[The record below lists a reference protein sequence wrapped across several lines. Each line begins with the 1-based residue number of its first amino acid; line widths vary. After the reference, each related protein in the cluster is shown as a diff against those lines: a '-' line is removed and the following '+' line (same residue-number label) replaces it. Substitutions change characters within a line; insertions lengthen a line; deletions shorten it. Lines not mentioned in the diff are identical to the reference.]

1 MTRKTAAPEASRR
14 ERSAATRQRMV
25 AAAYRLMS
33 TRGYMETKMAD
44 IASEAGVSVQAVYF
58 TFHSKPAVMRAAFEF
73 AVKGDH
79 IPTRPV
85 ERPWFAA
92 VQKETDYRRALAIFV
107 DACAAILHRVAPLA
121 AVFKAL
127 VDDPEIE
134 DFYELSVRLQ
144 RDGYRIVIDTLARKR
159 PLRKGLSQEDATT
172 ILLVLLG
179 TDVYR
184 SMLID
189 HGWSEEKW
197 RSWVI
202 ETLLEALFGQRA
214 TAPTTTFR
222 TKP

>member
-1 MTRKTAAPEASRR
+1 MTRTSAAPGASRR
-14 ERSAATRQRMV
+14 ERAAATRQRMV

-33 TRGYMETKMAD
+33 TRGYGETKMAD
-44 IASEAGVSVQAVYF
+44 IAAEAGVSVQAVYF

-79 IPTRPV
+79 LPIRPV

-92 VQKETDYRRALAIFV
+92 MEKEPDYRRALAIFV
-107 DACAAILHRVAPLA
+107 DATAAILQRVAPLA
-121 AVFKAL
+121 AVFKTL

-134 DFYELSVRLQ
+134 DFHELSGRLQ
-144 RDGYRIVIDTLARKR
+144 RDGYHIAIDTLARKR
-159 PLRKGLSQEDATT
+159 PLRKGVNEEDATT

-189 HGWSEEKW
+189 HGWSEKKW
-197 RSWVI
+197 RTWVI
-202 ETLLEALFGQRA
+202 ETLSEALFGQRA
-214 TAPTTTFR
+214 ATTTFR

>member
-1 MTRKTAAPEASRR
+1 
-14 ERSAATRQRMV
+14 MV

-33 TRGYMETKMAD
+33 TRGYKETKMAD
-44 IASEAGVSVQAVYF
+44 IAAEAGVSVQAVYF

-79 IPTRPV
+79 LPIRPV

-92 VQKETDYRRALAIFV
+92 MEKEPDYRRALAIFV
-107 DACAAILHRVAPLA
+107 DASAAILQRVAPLA
-121 AVFKAL
+121 AAFNAL

-134 DFYELSVRLQ
+134 DFYELSGRLQ

-159 PLRKGLSQEDATT
+159 PLRKGVNQEDATT

-179 TDVYR
+179 ADVYR

-189 HGWSEEKW
+189 HGWSEQKW
-197 RSWVI
+197 RTWVS
-202 ETLLEALFGQRA
+202 ETLLEALFGQGPAGRLRA
-214 TAPTTTFR
+214 KGSKAT
-222 TKP
+222 

>member
-1 MTRKTAAPEASRR
+1 
-14 ERSAATRQRMV
+14 MV

-44 IASEAGVSVQAVYF
+44 IAAEAGVSVQAVYF

-79 IPTRPV
+79 LPIRPV

-92 VQKETDYRRALAIFV
+92 MEKERDHRRALAIFV

-121 AVFKAL
+121 AVLNAL

-134 DFYELSVRLQ
+134 DFYKLSGRLQ

-159 PLRKGLSQEDATT
+159 PLRRGLSEDDATT

-184 SMLID
+184 SILID
-189 HGWSEEKW
+189 HGWSQEKW
-197 RSWVI
+197 RTWVL
-202 ETLLEALFGQRA
+202 ETLLEALFGQAPAGRVRA
-214 TAPTTTFR
+214 KGSKAT
-222 TKP
+222 

>member
-1 MTRKTAAPEASRR
+1 
-14 ERSAATRQRMV
+14 MV

-33 TRGYMETKMAD
+33 TRGYKETKMTD
-44 IASEAGVSVQAVYF
+44 IAAEAGVSVQAVYF
-58 TFHSKPAVMRAAFEF
+58 TFHSKPAVMRGAFEF

-79 IPTRPV
+79 LPIRPV

-92 VQKETDYRRALAIFV
+92 MEKEPDYRRALAIFV
-107 DACAAILHRVAPLA
+107 DASAAILHRVAPLA
-121 AVFKAL
+121 AVFNAL
-127 VDDPEIE
+127 VDDPEIA
-134 DFYELSVRLQ
+134 DFYEVSGRLQ

-159 PLRKGLSQEDATT
+159 PLRKGVNQEDATT

-197 RSWVI
+197 RTWVI
-202 ETLLEALFGQRA
+202 ETLSEALFGQGRA
-214 TAPTTTFR
+214 GRLR
-222 TKP
+222 TKGSKAT